1 MVGATMT
8 AQLVWM
14 LRTRLPEPEGD
25 FMAEDH

>member
-1 MVGATMT
+1 MT